1 VKYSLH
7 PLIILGS
14 SGFVG
19 RYLCSRLSE
28 DYPGREVHCFSR
40 QEADLTDLHSTQK
53 LDSAMSPMSTVII
66 TAGIKRQVSDSPES
80 FNTNLLMIYN
90 LCTIL
95 RLRRVHKV
103 IFFSSASVYG
113 ENRHDLNIGN
123 STPVSP
129 SSYYGISKY
138 ASERLLSRAA
148 EESGVDTFTVVRPP
162 LIYGCGDTSDA
173 YGPSGFLSSAIKG
186 DPIVLWGDGS
196 ELREFVYVTDVARVI
211 SLFVRNDVPGV
222 FNLVSGVSRSYIDI
236 VDYLRSHFPSISVAS
251 RERTKAK
258 VDNCFNK
265 VDMLKLFGTSFEFT
279 PLEDGL
285 RKMIRQ
291 ARGTA

>member
-1 VKYSLH
+1 MKYSLH
-7 PLIILGS
+7 PLIIIGS

-19 RYLCSRLSE
+19 KYLFSRLSE
-28 DYPGREVHCFSR
+28 DYPGREIHCFSR
-40 QEADLTDLHSTQK
+40 QEADLTDLHSTQQ

-66 TAGIKRQVSDSPES
+66 TAGIKRQVSDSLES

-95 RLRRVHKV
+95 RRRRVHKV

-113 ENRHDLNIGN
+113 ENRHDLNISN
-123 STPVSP
+123 CTPVSP

-138 ASERLLSRAA
+138 ASERLLSRVAG
-148 EESGVDTFTVVRPP
+148 ESGVDTFTVVRPP

-173 YGPSGFLSSAIKG
+173 YGPSGFLDAGIKG

-196 ELREFVYVTDVARVI
+196 ELREFVYVKDVARVI
-211 SLFVRNDVPGV
+211 SSLVQNDVSGV
-222 FNLVSGVSRSYIDI
+222 FNLVSGVSRSYIDV
-236 VDYLRSHFPSISVAS
+236 VDYLKSHFPRILVAS
-251 RERTKAK
+251 RERTKPK

-265 VDMLKLFGTSFEFT
+265 INTFQLLGTKFEFT
-279 PLEDGL
+279 TLEDGL
-285 RKMIRQ
+285 GEMIRQ
-291 ARGTA
+291 ARETA